1 MKKWGMLLL
10 MLGLLVGILALSGCS
25 NGGDTE
31 ANTEATIDQTTL
43 AEETTAIIEVTSETA
58 SVAGEDL
65 GAGLPPMDEEAFIGY
80 WRKVEEDDN
89 GTIEDLSEYPIY
101 FMEVTENRLYIITTS
116 LNENEGYSSAD
127 KFYVL
132 DGAYCYYDYDEINQD
147 NYKNA
152 IDSPWGGRFVL
163 SFDSDDR
170 LVVAEYYN
178 DLNKDEGYVISTYVK
193 IPANE
198 WPISD

>member
-1 MKKWGMLLL
+1 M
-10 MLGLLVGILALSGCS
+10 
-25 NGGDTE
+25 
-31 ANTEATIDQTTL
+31 
-43 AEETTAIIEVTSETA
+43 AEETTAGAAEAEATEET
-58 SVAGEDL
+58 VFDPGKD
-65 GAGLPPMDEEAFIGY
+65 LPPVDSEVFAGY
-80 WRKVEEDDN
+80 WRMVERDEN
-89 GTIEDLSEYPIY
+89 GEVKDVSDYPIY
-101 FMEVTENRLYIITTS
+101 FLEVTENRLYIITTS

-152 IDSPWGGRFVL
+152 IDSPWGGRYVV
-163 SFDSDDR
+163 SFDDEDQ
-170 LVVAEYYN
+170 LVLTEYYSLAGLN
-178 DLNKDEGYVISTYVK
+178 DAYNTYTYVK

>member
-43 AEETTAIIEVTSETA
+43 AEETTAGAAEAEATEET
-58 SVAGEDL
+58 VFDPGKD
-65 GAGLPPMDEEAFIGY
+65 LPPVDSEVFVGY
-80 WRKVEEDDN
+80 WRMVERDEN
-89 GTIEDLSEYPIY
+89 GEVKDVSDYPIY
-101 FMEVTENRLYIITTS
+101 FLEVTENRLYIITTS

-152 IDSPWGGRFVL
+152 IDSPWGGRYVV
-163 SFDSDDR
+163 SFDDEDQ
-170 LVVAEYYN
+170 LVLTEYYSLAGLN
-178 DLNKDEGYVISTYVK
+178 DAYNTYTYVK

>member
-43 AEETTAIIEVTSETA
+43 AEETTAGAVEAEATEET
-58 SVAGEDL
+58 VFDPGKD
-65 GAGLPPMDEEAFIGY
+65 LPPVDSEEFVGY
-80 WRKVEEDDN
+80 WRMVERNEN
-89 GTIEDLSEYPIY
+89 GEVKDVSDYPIY
-101 FMEVTENRLYIITTS
+101 FLEVTENRLYIITTS

-152 IDSPWGGRFVL
+152 IDSPWGGRYVV
-163 SFDSDDR
+163 SFDDEDQ
-170 LVVAEYYN
+170 LVLTEYYSLAGLN
-178 DLNKDEGYVISTYVK
+178 DAYNTYTYVK